1 MPSKNSI
8 FRLLLICAAIPVC
21 AIGAVA
27 GNFDFRAAPDITL
40 NRVYRVD
47 TITGQMGAC
56 QYGLKE
62 GAVGATLCY
71 PSGEGAGAQEPGE
84 YALISSGHQKE
95 GGVFRLNRRT
105 GKMSIC
111 FVLNDQVVCTP
122 QG

>member
-1 MPSKNSI
+1 MPRTFPTSGMI
-8 FRLLLICAAIPVC
+8 FACMAIAAGSSN
-21 AIGAVA
+21 ALAD
-27 GNFDFRAAPDITL
+27 NFEFRAAPDITL

-47 TITGQMGAC
+47 TITGQVGAC

-71 PSGEGAGAQEPGE
+71 PAGEGAGAQEPGE
-84 YALISSGHQKE
+84 YGLISSGHQKE
-95 GGVFRLNRRT
+95 GGIFRLNRRT
-105 GKMSIC
+105 GKLSIC